1 MAEDA
6 EKKRRGR
13 VGGELWPQVLD
24 SELSGQLTHLGQFPF
39 LILGDL
45 AVFASEVTA
54 PQTQSASTGM

>member
-1 MAEDA
+1 MQ
-6 EKKRRGR
+6 KRS
-13 VGGELWPQVLD
+13 GGGGGGGGGSWLKVLD

-54 PQTQSASTGM
+54 PQAQSASAGV